1 VIGFV
6 APRLVY
12 LLTCRLPGWMV
23 LLARSDAAKDA
34 EVLVLRHQVA
44 VLRRQVGRPQVR
56 PSPGGLS
63 GAGPGTPGLTRAA
76 PRAAPRAPGGTG
88 CAVLA
93 RFSGSASSLVSLSSS
108 SHGPVGQRER
118 DPGVLGHPR
127 VQPRLAVAERQPL
140 PTAHPTQPDAQ
151 LLDQQAP
158 EAQPAAASNPPRC
171 HRSGTATGCGSTACW
186 PGARWPV
193 APSARC
199 PHTAA
204 TSARGS
210 GSPGRHTGRRH
221 REVPGVHT
229 RRRRHRAVPAEY
241 LRPGVQGGRYQ

>member
-1 VIGFV
+1 
-6 APRLVY
+6 
-12 LLTCRLPGWMV
+12 V

-63 GAGPGTPGLTRAA
+63 GAGPGTAAPARAA
-76 PRAAPRAPGGTG
+76 PRAAPRAPGGRG

-93 RFSGSASSLVSLSSS
+93 RFSGSASSLVSLASSS
-108 SHGPVGQRER
+108 RPVGQRER

-127 VQPRLAVAERQPL
+127 AQPRLTVAERQPL
-140 PTAHPTQPDAQ
+140 PTAHPAQPDAQ

-158 EAQPAAASNPPRC
+158 EAQPAAGSNPPRC
-171 HRSGTATGCGSTACW
+171 HKSGTATGCGSTACW

-204 TSARGS
+204 ASARGS
-210 GSPGRHTGRRH
+210 DSRRPHTGRRQ

-241 LRPGVQGGRYQ
+241 LRPGVQRGRCQ